1 MALLASRDEWSG
13 NLKALE
19 SDSKIGRGTGIAQM
33 LEMFDG
39 GATDDK
45 APSYKAERMMP

>member
-1 MALLASRDEWSG
+1 M
-13 NLKALE
+13 LKALE

-39 GATDDK
+39 SASS
-45 APSYKAERMMP
+45 AVRV